1 MTKKLSR
8 WIYIYVLLLMLFQ
21 CCLFTIFTI
30 EVILFVTASTLII
43 CVLFLVIVLMLN
55 VFIIEFYCE
64 GVFVCYLCCAP
75 TSFRCNIATKIAL
88 WSLKSKLIYNVRCS
102 MLKNF
107 CLEKKFIEFLR
118 SRAAR
123 IFEAHQVLNKNAV
136 WEGSEDPSK
145 SSKEKIYHGNFD
157 WWRRLR
163 HLIKN

>member
-30 EVILFVTASTLII
+30 EVILLVTAPPLII
-43 CVLFLVIVLMLN
+43 CALFLVIVLMLN
-55 VFIIEFYCE
+55 VFIIKFYCE

-75 TSFRCNIATKIAL
+75 TSFRCNITTEIAL
-88 WSLKSKLIYNVRCS
+88 SSLKSKLIYNVRCS

-145 SSKEKIYHGNFD
+145 SSKEKICHGNFD